1 VNPTSTLHFVKCELK
16 DVSNFVKKYHYS
28 HTHPGGI
35 DYSFQLIY
43 NNKLSGACLFGHMA
57 GNPKALCIAE
67 GIDNPLLYREL
78 MRLVLLDEVPKN
90 SESKFIAWCIRWLK
104 KNTNL
109 VGLISF
115 ADPKFGHSGIIY
127 KASNWTYCGLQK
139 QDRPRLI
146 INGTELHPRM
156 AYNRH
161 GTSSV
166 KQLKEMGLNI
176 KMLPREPKHRYVYL
190 LQDGLKLKNRLF
202 NLK

>member
-1 VNPTSTLHFVKCELK
+1 
-16 DVSNFVKKYHYS
+16 
-28 HTHPGGI
+28 
-35 DYSFQLIY
+35 
-43 NNKLSGACLFGHMA
+43 MA